1 MAKETLVTC
10 RHCGKRIPKSTAFS
24 KRERYYYCNEKCYLK
39 SQEDILSYQELI
51 DYLNQLYNNKIPQ
64 FVYIQIKRFHDNQK
78 MKYSGIKLS
87 LEYFINVKHGNWAD
101 DKGIG
106 IVAYIYDEAKE
117 YYIEQQ
123 KLKKMSQQTEINQFD
138 TVIKKKHFKK
148 IRQKSRIDDL

>member
-10 RHCGKRIPKSTAFS
+10 KHCGKKILKSTAFS
-24 KRERYYYCNEKCYLK
+24 PRARYYYCNEKCYLK
-39 SQEDILSYQELI
+39 SQEEALSYKELI
-51 DYLNQLYNNKIPQ
+51 VYLNQLYNNNIPQ

-87 LEYFINVKHGNWAD
+87 LEYFINIKHGNWAN

-106 IVAYIYDEAKE
+106 IVAYIYDEAKN

-123 KLKKMSQQTEINQFD
+123 KIKKMSQQTEINQFD
-138 TVIKKKHFKK
+138 TVVKKKHYKK